1 MTLLPDDLCLLLE
14 QMNFHHPSSPSSGT
28 SSPGEESPPQ
38 PSQES
43 MTTLQRLRKLIEM
56 RTSMQQP
63 LILLLV
69 KAGNT
74 QDIGREQVEAE
85 VEEYK
90 DLLDGMDLLIQ
101 RLQQQRRARQERE
114 LEEWREMDEV

>member
-1 MTLLPDDLCLLLE
+1 MILLPEDLCLLLE
-14 QMNFHHPSSPSSGT
+14 QMNLHHTSSLSSGASSPR
-28 SSPGEESPPQ
+28 EDAPPQ
-38 PSQES
+38 PGQET

-56 RTSMQQP
+56 RTSMQQQ

-74 QDIGREQVEAE
+74 QDTGREQVEAE

>member
-1 MTLLPDDLCLLLE
+1 
-14 QMNFHHPSSPSSGT
+14 
-28 SSPGEESPPQ
+28 
-38 PSQES
+38 
-43 MTTLQRLRKLIEM
+43 MTTLQRLRKLVEM
-56 RTSMQQP
+56 RTSMQQQ
-63 LILLLV
+63 LILLLI

-74 QDIGREQVEAE
+74 QDTGREQVEAE

>member
-1 MTLLPDDLCLLLE
+1 
-14 QMNFHHPSSPSSGT
+14 
-28 SSPGEESPPQ
+28 
-38 PSQES
+38 
-43 MTTLQRLRKLIEM
+43 
-56 RTSMQQP
+56 MQQQ
-63 LILLLV
+63 LIMLLV

-74 QDIGREQVEAE
+74 QDTGREQVEAE

-101 RLQQQRRARQERE
+101 RLQQRRARQERE

>member
-14 QMNFHHPSSPSSGT
+14 QMNLHHPSSPSSGT
-28 SSPGEESPPQ
+28 SSPSEESPPQ

-43 MTTLQRLRKLIEM
+43 MTTLQRLRKLVEM
-56 RTSMQQP
+56 RTSMQQQ

-74 QDIGREQVEAE
+74 QDTGREQVEAE